1 MDIMENYGKL
11 MVAASAVLM
20 LCGCSSNSNEPDDP
34 TNQEQGSSN
43 EIAVVDLPAYTNSI
57 SLTSNEKVVNEGINE
72 FSFKLFD
79 AVVSNKEK
87 SAFDNSGNVSISPI
101 GLALC
106 TGLFANAV
114 DDETANKIVNIFSKS
129 DLDSYNN
136 ACKKLLEYLPN
147 EINGAEMV
155 LANSAW
161 LSNQYKFTDSY
172 KKELN
177 SVYYSE
183 VYDVDFNDS
192 SVQSVIDKWCSTKTK
207 GTINNLPV
215 PTNSETQY
223 VLLNAM
229 YFKGDW
235 QSKFDKAN
243 TTEKVFYG
251 SSAKSKIN
259 MMQQELNAVYF
270 ESNNFAAVKLPYNGG
285 GTEMVIVLPAEGADA
300 NEFART
306 FDYASWQEIGKNAS
320 IAKVDL
326 SLPKFNIAQT
336 TNLTTALGV
345 LGIPM
350 SDINLAKACNSISGA
365 PTFAQNTY
373 SNIDEEGTTI
383 AAITEN
389 MMASTP
395 GTSATEYKKVT
406 MNVNRP
412 FLYFVYNTTTGSILM
427 AGSIS
432 NL

>member
-1 MDIMENYGKL
+1 
-11 MVAASAVLM
+11 
-20 LCGCSSNSNEPDDP
+20 
-34 TNQEQGSSN
+34 
-43 EIAVVDLPAYTNSI
+43 
-57 SLTSNEKVVNEGINE
+57 
-72 FSFKLFD
+72 
-79 AVVSNKEK
+79 
-87 SAFDNSGNVSISPI
+87 
-101 GLALC
+101 
-106 TGLFANAV
+106 
-114 DDETANKIVNIFSKS
+114 
-129 DLDSYNN
+129 
-136 ACKKLLEYLPN
+136 
-147 EINGAEMV
+147 
-155 LANSAW
+155 
-161 LSNQYKFTDSY
+161 
-172 KKELN
+172 
-177 SVYYSE
+177 
-183 VYDVDFNDS
+183 
-192 SVQSVIDKWCSTKTK
+192 
-207 GTINNLPV
+207 
-215 PTNSETQY
+215 
-223 VLLNAM
+223 M

-259 MMQQELNAVYF
+259 MMRQELNAVYF